1 MAGIQI
7 SGLISGSFD
16 WKSVVDQLIQ
26 IDSAPVAR
34 LQAEEA
40 KNIDRLA
47 SLDGIKLQ
55 LTSLQTSAN
64 ALSAEGLFS
73 GRTAKSTTSGSS
85 WLATASNNAPKG
97 TYTFAVT
104 QLATAAKLKGAMGI
118 SSGVSATDD
127 VSAVT
132 LATLPTATTVTAG
145 VFSVNGK
152 KVTVALTDSLTDV
165 FQKISDATGGT
176 VTASYSSATDKIT
189 LASNNASEVVLG
201 ASNDTSNFLSAVR
214 LSNNGG
220 TSITSSTTLGSAA
233 LSATLASSRLRG
245 SFGAVDGSGNGAFSV
260 NGVNI
265 DYNINTDSLSAV
277 LARITASSAGVT
289 ASYDLGSDRVVLTN
303 SVTGDSGVGVSDT
316 TGDLLN
322 ALGLTTGAT
331 LEHGNNAL
339 FTVNGGSTLSST
351 SNTLT
356 EADHGI
362 SGLTLTANSETT
374 QTINVAPNTAS
385 MNTAIQ
391 DFIQKFNSLQSF
403 IEGETK
409 ITKTADGKVKA
420 ALLAD
425 NREVQAWA
433 SELRSLAFK
442 QVPGLTG
449 TIQRLENMGIDFS
462 TIDSTIRVKDQAKLD
477 TALSNNS
484 ADVQAFFGNT
494 ISGFG
499 AVFNSYIT
507 PKLTANTGAMATQ
520 MSTLNKQNTG
530 IEAQIAVL
538 NARLANQRA
547 LLTSSFL
554 AMQNAQSQAQQQQ
567 QQLTN
572 MFSQKKDS

>member
-1 MAGIQI
+1 MAGIQL

-26 IDSAPVAR
+26 IDSAPIAR

-40 KNIDRLA
+40 KNVDRLS
-47 SLDGIKLQ
+47 SLDGIKTQ
-55 LTSLQTSAN
+55 LTALQTAAK
-64 ALSAEGLFS
+64 ALAGEGLFS
-73 GRTAKSTTSGSS
+73 GRTAKSSTSGSG
-85 WLATASNNAPKG
+85 WLASATNNAPKG
-97 TYTFAVT
+97 TYTVAVS
-104 QLATAAKLKGAMGI
+104 QLASAAKLNGASGI

-127 VSAVT
+127 VSGVT
-132 LATLPTATTVTAG
+132 VATLPTATAVTAG

-152 KVTVALTDSLTDV
+152 KVTVDLTDSLADV
-165 FQKISDATGGT
+165 FQKISTATGGT

-214 LSNNGG
+214 LANNGG

-233 LSATLASSRLRG
+233 LSAPLVSSRLKN

-289 ASYDLGSDRVVLTN
+289 ANYDLGSDRVVLTN
-303 SVTGDSGVGVSDT
+303 TATGDFGVGISDT
-316 TGDLLN
+316 TGSLAD
-322 ALGLTTGAT
+322 ALGLTGGAT
-331 LEHGNNAL
+331 LQHGNNAL
-339 FTVNGGSTLSST
+339 FSINGGSTLTST
-351 SNTLT
+351 SNTLSPAT
-356 EADHGI
+356 HGM
-362 SGLTLTANSETT
+362 SGLTLTVDTETT
-374 QTINVAPNTAS
+374 QAVTVAPNTVA

-391 DFIQKFNSLQSF
+391 EFVQKFNVLQSF

-409 ITKTADGKVKA
+409 ITKTADGKVSA

-425 NREVQAWA
+425 NREVQTWA
-433 SELRSLAFK
+433 SEIRSLAFK
-442 QVPGLTG
+442 QIPGLTG
-449 TIQRLENMGIDFS
+449 TIQRLENLGIDFS
-462 TIDSTIRVKDQAKLD
+462 TIDSTLRVKDQAKLD
-477 TALSNNS
+477 AALSNNS
-484 ADVQAFFGNT
+484 ADVQAFFGNS
-494 ISGFG
+494 ISGF
-499 AVFNSYIT
+499 AATFDAYLA
-507 PKLTANTGAMATQ
+507 PKLTPTTGAMATQ

-538 NARLANQRA
+538 NTRLANQRQ
-547 LLTSSFL
+547 LLTASFL

-572 MFSQKKDS
+572 MFGQKKDS

>member
-1 MAGIQI
+1 M
-7 SGLISGSFD
+7 
-16 WKSVVDQLIQ
+16 
-26 IDSAPVAR
+26 
-34 LQAEEA
+34 
-40 KNIDRLA
+40 
-47 SLDGIKLQ
+47 
-55 LTSLQTSAN
+55 
-64 ALSAEGLFS
+64 
-73 GRTAKSTTSGSS
+73 
-85 WLATASNNAPKG
+85 
-97 TYTFAVT
+97 
-104 QLATAAKLKGAMGI
+104 
-118 SSGVSATDD
+118 
-127 VSAVT
+127 
-132 LATLPTATTVTAG
+132 
-145 VFSVNGK
+145 
-152 KVTVALTDSLTDV
+152 
-165 FQKISDATGGT
+165 
-176 VTASYSSATDKIT
+176 
-189 LASNNASEVVLG
+189 G
-201 ASNDTSNFLSAVR
+201 ASNDNSNFLSAVR

-220 TSITSSTTLGSAA
+220 TSITSSSTLGSAA
-233 LSATLASSRLRG
+233 LSAPLSSSRLRG

-277 LARITASSAGVT
+277 LARITASTAGVT

-316 TGDLLN
+316 TGDLLS
-322 ALGLTTGAT
+322 ALGLTSGAS
-331 LEHGNNAL
+331 LQHGNNAL
-339 FTVNGGSTLSST
+339 FSVNGGSTLSST

-391 DFIQKFNSLQSF
+391 DFIQKFNALQSF

-409 ITKTADGKVKA
+409 ITKSADGKVNA

-433 SELRSLAFK
+433 TELRSLAFK
-442 QVPGLTG
+442 QVSGLTG
-449 TIQRLENMGIDFS
+449 TIQRLENLGIDFS

-499 AVFNSYIT
+499 AGFDSYIA
-507 PKLTANTGAMATQ
+507 PKLLANTGAMATQ
-520 MSTLNKQNTG
+520 MGTLNKQNTG

-538 NARLANQRA
+538 NARLVSQRQ

-554 AMQNAQSQAQQQQ
+554 AMQNAQSLAQQQQ
-567 QQLTN
+567 TQLTN
-572 MFSQKKDS
+572 MFGQKKDS